1 MGSRE
6 KLSIYP
12 NPQPEIVLIEAPHPL
27 AAHIKVAREHTTD
40 ALSGVRAQVES
51 VVDKWVGFE
60 RRVEREVKSVLPK
73 DEPLTPGIL
82 YIGVAGLAGSVIARN
97 RNIVARLIL
106 PPALFLAASPYFLP
120 KTSHNVRQ
128 YLARIED
135 AHFPELARQHD
146 ELVRS
151 ASSTFRS
158 AVNRAEGLGVDV
170 KSISGKVVRQVE
182 DTTGLRLGEVL
193 GRAQEIEQN
202 VAREIERER
211 HVRETSVEGGK
222 GEVIGVVMEATPVAQ
237 IVVPPASTEP
247 EVAPAQA
254 ESNLV
259 LVETEPAV
267 APVDTEPAVA
277 PAAQIEEVKAV
288 PVATDEKIVEK
299 TEVESEEKPAAR
311 LV

>member
-1 MGSRE
+1 
-6 KLSIYP
+6 
-12 NPQPEIVLIEAPHPL
+12 
-27 AAHIKVAREHTTD
+27 VAR
-40 ALSGVRAQVES
+40 
-51 VVDKWVGFE
+51 
-60 RRVEREVKSVLPK
+60 
-73 DEPLTPGIL
+73 I
-82 YIGVAGLAGSVIARN
+82 
-97 RNIVARLIL
+97 IL

-128 YLARIED
+128 YFARIED
-135 AHFPELARQHD
+135 AHFPEIAKQHD

-151 ASSTFRS
+151 LSSTFQS
-158 AVNRAEGLGVDV
+158 AVSRAEGLGVDV

-211 HVRETSVEGGK
+211 HARETSVEGGK

-237 IVVPPASTEP
+237 IVVPPGSTEAEVVP
-247 EVAPAQA
+247 EDSKSELVPA
-254 ESNLV
+254 
-259 LVETEPAV
+259 ETEPSV
-267 APVDTEPAVA
+267 APVDSEPSLAPVDTQPAVVST
-277 PAAQIEEVKAV
+277 EETDVKAV

-299 TEVESEEKPAAR
+299 TEVESKEKPAAR